1 MVKFLAS
8 IIFSEAAF
16 ACVYT
21 CVFQID
27 ILLLDHMV
35 CWTFN
40 TCKVGNAT
48 FHHWSADAQYLSM
61 KLMKISD

>member
-1 MVKFLAS
+1 MKFLAS
-8 IIFSEAAF
+8 IFFSEAAF
-16 ACVYT
+16 ARVYRWL
-21 CVFQID
+21 FQID

-40 TCKVGNAT
+40 TCRVGSAT
-48 FHHWSADAQYLSM
+48 FHHWSADVQYFII